1 MPPCCWMS
9 GLDSQLVMI
18 SVVAVDQ
25 EASKHGSIT
34 WICGLFWII
43 SQVFFWLK
51 GSHESWDFYAITFFQ
66 WHLAR
71 QLLRPIYHGHSKRWY
86 ICADYDRSCIS
97 QQNQRFPPLVC
108 QYSIQVRISDRSR
121 IRPGMT
127 KIVPDDADG
136 DGGGDVAPV
145 HPKDWQLGEA
155 AKQGQL
161 DQVKELLQSKANIEA
176 RNGDRLQTPLHLAA
190 KHGHRELVELLLEK
204 NAEIEAKDKWRK
216 HTPLHLAAEN
226 GHRELVELLLEKN
239 AEIETKAESTPLH
252 VAAVHGHREVVELLL
267 KKNAEIEAKDMRLQ
281 TPLHLAARHRH
292 REVVDLLLIKNAEI
306 EAKDKWRKHTP
317 LHLAAENG
325 HREVVELLLKKN
337 AEIEAKDRAQ
347 RTPLYIALDWKRG
360 EVATLLIENGADPS
374 AEDSRG
380 RPAFAY
386 AINGSLEAEPLML
399 QWITDPKHW
408 SISHLVSILQCDNQD
423 SIVKILETWPQDA
436 KIGRKGTE
444 LKRAR
449 IKERL
454 HTVLS
459 RDPSEGGELGM
470 GSYGISQQN
479 LLWAQ
484 EVPVKLKYLPGVR
497 GNNAVHEKL
506 LKILA
511 NSPHE
516 GISETD
522 AVQAMVL
529 AAWQQYRGFTWLE
542 IASCFLSVA
551 CICGA
556 SYGFRH
562 GFALSIP
569 CLYVVAVLHLKKT
582 LDEFVQ
588 ALPFFI
594 QCFKCSAQQNSYVNF
609 DNVADFLY
617 IVAGWLAIGRQLYVA
632 GSVQLEKPWMAVF
645 AAGAWLRLLYSLRGE
660 SWIGPRLLPILSA
673 IKDTVAFFFLM
684 VMCLSAAAHAYYNL
698 QIRNEPVPTYAAV
711 MQVVRLGIFGDFDLF
726 EFEGLDPTYKLKDD
740 VNEWEPIDPSP
751 GPDYLYVHFLFYVT
765 GVGIAVLLMNVLIGV
780 LSSNYERYED
790 QSVGQFYRARV
801 KMLVEL
807 QSRPL
812 GRLFEYQGG
821 RRCRWL
827 FVGLRKLRC
836 IVVTV
841 VFVIC
846 TPVVFIVFVL
856 CLPFFQRSGMIYT
869 IRNSLGGFGSSGE
882 IGASDCKIF
891 LVIRDELDANDVR
904 SLRTELKQMQGKL
917 EKKVG
922 AKIDAMQ
929 ERLDRQQQ
937 NFQTLENKLDAGF
950 AQIREL
956 FAGGSQMGRGN
967 VSVEGSQGLDHLR
980 ATASSPEVGTEAQ
993 AWLGDCHW
1001 DGRRLFRVIFTFQ
1014 LTCLTQGSQGV
1025 KEWKYWLP
1033 ELAKKSSPPK
1043 TVCERWIAQID
1054 SQQLGGW

>member
-1 MPPCCWMS
+1 
-9 GLDSQLVMI
+9 
-18 SVVAVDQ
+18 
-25 EASKHGSIT
+25 
-34 WICGLFWII
+34 
-43 SQVFFWLK
+43 
-51 GSHESWDFYAITFFQ
+51 
-66 WHLAR
+66 
-71 QLLRPIYHGHSKRWY
+71 
-86 ICADYDRSCIS
+86 
-97 QQNQRFPPLVC
+97 
-108 QYSIQVRISDRSR
+108 
-121 IRPGMT
+121 MT

-136 DGGGDVAPV
+136 DGGGDGSPEAMTAALPQSKL
-145 HPKDWQLGEA
+145 HWQLGEA
-155 AKQGQL
+155 AVQGQL
-161 DQVKELLQSKANIEA
+161 EQVKELLQSKANIEA
-176 RNGDRLQTPLHLAA
+176 RNGDLLQTPLHLAA
-190 KHGHRELVELLLEK
+190 ENGHRELVELLLEK
-204 NAEIEAKDKWRK
+204 NAKIEAKRRDTQTPLHLAAENGHRELVELLLEKNAKIEAKSK
-216 HTPLHLAAEN
+216 HALQTPLHLAAEN

-239 AEIETKAESTPLH
+239 AEIEAKEIFGRTPLLK
-252 VAAVHGHREVVELLL
+252 AADHG
-267 KKNAEIEAKDMRLQ
+267 
-281 TPLHLAARHRH
+281 H
-292 REVVDLLLIKNAEI
+292 REVVDLLLKENAEI
-306 EAKDKWRKHTP
+306 QAEDDFGKTP
-317 LHLAAENG
+317 LH
-325 HREVVELLLKKN
+325 
-337 AEIEAKDRAQ
+337 D
-347 RTPLYIALDWKRG
+347 ALFFKWG
-360 EVATLLIENGADPS
+360 EVATLLIEKGADLS
-374 AEDSRG
+374 AKDRRG
-380 RPAFAY
+380 SSAY
-386 AINGSLEAEPLML
+386 ACAINRSLEAEPSML
-399 QWITDPKHW
+399 QWFTNPKHW

-423 SIVKILETWPQDA
+423 SIVKILQMWPLDA
-436 KIGRKGTE
+436 KIERGKDGTCWLDGIE
-444 LKRAR
+444 LECAR

-459 RDPSEGGELGM
+459 RAPSEGGMLYASPDE
-470 GSYGISQQN
+470 ISQQN
-479 LLWAQ
+479 LFWAQ

-497 GNNAVHEKL
+497 GNHAVDGKF

-516 GISETD
+516 GIFETD

-529 AAWQQYRGFTWLE
+529 AAWQQCRGFTLLE

-562 GFALSIP
+562 GYALSIP

-617 IVAGWLAIGRQLYVA
+617 VVAGWLAIGRQLYVA
-632 GSVQLEKPWMAVF
+632 GSVQLEKPWMAGF

-846 TPVVFIVFVL
+846 TPVIFIVFVL

-869 IRNSLGGFGSSGE
+869 IRCSLGWFGSLQE
-882 IGASDCKIF
+882 FDAASECTIF
-891 LVIRDELDANDVR
+891 FVVRDELDVNDVR

-917 EKKVG
+917 EKKVE

-967 VSVEGSQGLDHLR
+967 FSVEGSQGLDHLR
-980 ATASSPEVGTEAQ
+980 ATASLSEVGTE
-993 AWLGDCHW
+993 GP
-1001 DGRRLFRVIFTFQ
+1001 I
-1014 LTCLTQGSQGV
+1014 
-1025 KEWKYWLP
+1025 
-1033 ELAKKSSPPK
+1033 
-1043 TVCERWIAQID
+1043 
-1054 SQQLGGW
+1054 

>member
-1 MPPCCWMS
+1 
-9 GLDSQLVMI
+9 
-18 SVVAVDQ
+18 
-25 EASKHGSIT
+25 
-34 WICGLFWII
+34 
-43 SQVFFWLK
+43 
-51 GSHESWDFYAITFFQ
+51 
-66 WHLAR
+66 
-71 QLLRPIYHGHSKRWY
+71 
-86 ICADYDRSCIS
+86 
-97 QQNQRFPPLVC
+97 
-108 QYSIQVRISDRSR
+108 
-121 IRPGMT
+121 MT

-136 DGGGDVAPV
+136 DDGGDVSPEAMTAALPQS
-145 HPKDWQLGEA
+145 KLDWQLGEA

-176 RNGDRLQTPLHLAA
+176 KDNFGTTPLHEAA
-190 KHGHRELVELLLEK
+190 RGWHREVVDLLLEK
-204 NAEIEAKDKWRK
+204 NAEIEAKDNGGN
-216 HTPLHLAAEN
+216 TALHAAAQE
-226 GHRELVELLLEKN
+226 G
-239 AEIETKAESTPLH
+239 
-252 VAAVHGHREVVELLL
+252 
-267 KKNAEIEAKDMRLQ
+267 
-281 TPLHLAARHRH
+281 H
-292 REVVDLLLIKNAEI
+292 REVVDLLLKENAEI
-306 EAKDKWRKHTP
+306 EAKDNFEKTP
-317 LHLAAENG
+317 LHEAAGKG
-325 HREVVELLLKKN
+325 HREVVDLLLEKN
-337 AEIEAKDRAQ
+337 AEIEAKDRAHC
-347 RTPLYIALDWKRG
+347 TPLHDALLCKCG
-360 EVATLLIENGADPS
+360 EVATLLIEKRADLS
-374 AEDSRG
+374 AKDCRG
-380 RPAFAY
+380 RLAFVY
-386 AINGSLEAEPLML
+386 AIDGSLLEAEPLML
-399 QWITDPKHW
+399 QWFTNPKHW

-423 SIVKILETWPQDA
+423 SIVKILETWPLDA
-436 KIGRKGTE
+436 KIDWKGTE

-459 RDPSEGGELGM
+459 RDSSEGGELRM
-470 GSYGISQQN
+470 GPRRISERN
-479 LLWAQ
+479 LFWAQ

-497 GNNAVHEKL
+497 GNHAVDGKF

-516 GISETD
+516 GIFETD

-529 AAWQQYRGFTWLE
+529 AAWQQCRGFTLLE
-542 IASCFLSVA
+542 IVSCFLSVA

-588 ALPFFI
+588 ALGFFI

-609 DNVADFLY
+609 DNAADLLY
-617 IVAGWLAIGRQLYVA
+617 IVAGWLAIARQLYVA
-632 GSVQLEKPWMAVF
+632 GSEELEKPWMAVF

-660 SWIGPRLLPILSA
+660 SWMGPRLLPILSA

-765 GVGIAVLLMNVLIGV
+765 GVGITVLLMNVLIGV

-821 RRCRWL
+821 GRCRWF
-827 FVGLRKLRC
+827 FVGLRKMRC

-846 TPVVFIVFVL
+846 IPAVFIVFVL
-856 CLPFFQRSGMIYT
+856 CLPFFQRRGMIYA
-869 IRNSLGGFGSSGE
+869 INCSLGWFGNSGKFA
-882 IGASDCKIF
+882 ASECNIF
-891 LVIRDELDANDVR
+891 LVIRDELDVNDVR
-904 SLRTELKQMQGKL
+904 SLRTELKQMQRKL
-917 EKKVG
+917 EKKVE

-967 VSVEGSQGLDHLR
+967 FLAEGSQGLDHLR
-980 ATASSPEVGTEAQ
+980 ETASSPEVETEGPILEWRSQ
-993 AWLGDCHW
+993 AKPGFKDCHW
-1001 DGRRLFRVIFTFQ
+1001 DGRRPFLVFTFQ
-1014 LTCLTQGSQGV
+1014 LTCLTQGS
-1025 KEWKYWLP
+1025 
-1033 ELAKKSSPPK
+1033 
-1043 TVCERWIAQID
+1043 
-1054 SQQLGGW
+1054 